1 MIHPAIPIDYE
12 KQQEEFLNS
21 GNMIAIK
28 KQITIIEGI
37 RNKSNS
43 DKVYLKKL
51 KNKLAKN
58 DKVSIFGLCY
68 DLNTNGF
75 NKKSF

>member
-1 MIHPAIPIDYE
+1 MIHPAIPINYE

-28 KQITIIEGI
+28 NQIIIIEGI

-51 KNKLAKN
+51 KDELAKN
-58 DKVSIFGLCY
+58 DKGSIFGLCH
-68 DLNTNGF
+68 DLNTNGI
-75 NKKSF
+75 